1 MPKKF
6 TITVPEPIY
15 DTLAILARIKDKSTA
30 SLASQMVEEAAVK
43 EKETGIIEKF
53 QELTGEPTGMDK
65 AASKV
70 QESKDRLI
78 EAIAK
83 GESPRP
89 SDVSV
94 AANSLRLSSQELNR
108 QIAKITG
115 KKNY

>member
-15 DTLAILARIKDKSTA
+15 DTLAILARIKDKSAA
-30 SLASQMVEEAAVK
+30 SLASQMVEDAVGK
-43 EKETGIIEKF
+43 ALESGIIEKF
-53 QELTGEPTGMDK
+53 QELTGEPIGMNK

-78 EAIAK
+78 EAVSK
-83 GESPRP
+83 GESPRS